1 MPGAGVAVASSTALG
16 VAATTAAAGAGF
28 GFAAT
33 VAFGVIGTI
42 VQTLVVSL
50 VLGVISDALTSKPS
64 LNRSQ
69 SPNGSALASIAK
81 DRTITFRQP
90 IVAHRIIYGEV
101 RIAGP
106 ITFAESTNDNDSL
119 NQILTIAGHPV
130 QEIGEFWV
138 NEEKVTDTAGLIDSG
153 DFSGL
158 ITVLKGL
165 GTTAGDADLNSAL
178 VAETQGWTVN
188 HLQAGRSKLYTK
200 LDFDPDVFIGAV
212 PNITAL
218 VKGKLIYDT
227 RDSGTRYS
235 NNPALVIY
243 DYLTNTDVGV
253 GEVAG
258 RIDTDSFDTA
268 ANVCDEDV
276 SVVMTRTFTTAS
288 ATDLVTISSE
298 ANGFRTGD
306 SCRVSNSGGAL
317 PTGLSVDTDY
327 YWISIST
334 TTGKIASSKENA
346 LAGNNINITADGSGT
361 HTIKRRRLTTF
372 TGATSDIVT
381 LGASLKDLITGDGLE
396 VSSDGTLPTGL
407 SASTTYYWSRI
418 TDTTGYLCTTRL
430 NALVGTVI
438 DITGTG
444 SGTHTIER
452 TVEARYSCN
461 GTVDTQNSPREIL
474 TQLLTSLQGSLVYQN
489 GKWTIYAGEYRTPTI
504 TLDEDDMVGPVKV
517 QVKVSR
523 RELFNGVKGV
533 FVSPVDNY
541 QPTDFPAV
549 SNATYLTE
557 DQNERLWKDADLQ
570 YTVSPSMAQRIGK
583 VDLERARQQVTVN
596 ISTSL
601 TGLRLQAGD
610 TVSLTNSR
618 MGWSAKAFDVID
630 WSLTTQ
636 NSGGGA
642 PAIVCAM
649 KLRETAS
656 GVYDWNGGEET
667 ITDLAPNSTLPD
679 PFNVVAP
686 TNLTSTEALF
696 VTTNGSGL
704 KVKTTLS
711 WTASVDS
718 FVGRYRVEYKLS
730 SDSAYT
736 HLETIDGGTTS
747 RTINDIAPETYDFR
761 VKAINV
767 LGASSP
773 YLTITSQPILG
784 LTANPADVTGLMVVA
799 LNNLANISWD
809 LHTDLDVRHGG
820 KIRFRHSN
828 VTDGSAE
835 WASSTDIGTAVAGHN
850 TDTTLPLL
858 AGTYTAR
865 AVDST
870 GNESLSESSYVI
882 TTVPNIV
889 KLNSVATI
897 TADPDFTGTLVGL
910 DVVDG
915 VLKFESVTNLDDR
928 TDLLDTWLFFDSYNS
943 GVDQSGTFEF
953 DGVDLGKVFTS
964 RVTND
969 VTFTTFEIGDYID
982 SRSSNVDSYSDWD
995 NPPADLNIDLYV
1007 ATTQDAVSGTPTWTD
1022 FTKFKTGDFTARG
1035 FKFKLVASSTD
1046 SDHQF
1051 NVSALSVEIDMPD
1064 RVQGETDVVS
1074 GAGTKSVV
1082 FGESFFASPSI
1093 GITANDMGTGD
1104 YFTIASK
1111 TATGFD
1117 VTFYNSS
1124 AVAVSRTFNYQARG
1138 Y

>member
-1 MPGAGVAVASSTALG
+1 MPGAAVSVAASTTLG

-33 VAFGVIGTI
+33 VAIGIAGTI
-42 VQTLVVSL
+42 AQTLAVSF
-50 VLGVISDALTSKPS
+50 VFSAISGALNKPKKS
-64 LNRSQ
+64 SFGNASSAQRSQ
-69 SPNGSALASIAK
+69 
-81 DRTITFRQP
+81 DRTVTVKQP
-90 IVAHRIIYGEV
+90 IAPHRIIYGEMRV
-101 RIAGP
+101 GGVISFLEA
-106 ITFAESTNDNDSL
+106 TNNNDKL
-119 NQILTIAGHPV
+119 HQLVTVAGHEV
-130 QEIGEFWV
+130 NSIGQMYFDDLPATV
-138 NEEKVTDTAGLIDSG
+138 SGTSITDTKYANKVDVY
-153 DFSGL
+153 F
-158 ITVLKGL
+158 GL
-165 GTTAGDADLNSAL
+165 GTTATDSSLHTALIANSDS
-178 VAETQGWTVN
+178 WTSS
-188 HLQAGRSKLYTK
+188 HLQTGRAKIYTQ
-200 LDFDPDVFIGAV
+200 LTFDQDVFGTGL
-212 PNITAL
+212 PNITA
-218 VKGKLIYDT
+218 VVQGRKVFDP
-227 RDSGTRYS
+227 RDSSTAYS
-235 NNPALVIY
+235 TNAALCIR
-243 DYLTNTDVGV
+243 DYLTSVEFGL
-253 GEVAG
+253 GEPSA
-258 RIDTDSFDTA
+258 RINDTSFQTA
-268 ANVCDEDV
+268 ANVCDE
-276 SVVMTRTFTTAS
+276 
-288 ATDLVTISSE
+288 
-298 ANGFRTGD
+298 N
-306 SCRVSNSGGAL
+306 
-317 PTGLSVDTDY
+317 
-327 YWISIST
+327 
-334 TTGKIASSKENA
+334 
-346 LAGNNINITADGSGT
+346 
-361 HTIKRRRLTTF
+361 
-372 TGATSDIVT
+372 VT
-381 LGASLKDLITGDGLE
+381 LSAG
-396 VSSDGTLPTGL
+396 GT
-407 SASTTYYWSRI
+407 
-418 TDTTGYLCTTRL
+418 
-430 NALVGTVI
+430 
-438 DITGTG
+438 
-444 SGTHTIER
+444 EK
-452 TVEARYSCN
+452 RYTLN
-461 GTVDTQNSPREIL
+461 GTFEVDEQPKDIL
-474 TQLLTSLQGSLVYQN
+474 RQMLSSCAGKLVYQ
-489 GKWTIYAGEYRTPTI
+489 GGEWSLYAGAYVTPTI
-504 TLDEDDMVGPVKV
+504 TLDEDDLDAGIQVTTQVG
-517 QVKVSR
+517 R
-523 RELFNGVKGV
+523 RAIFNTARSVYTN
-533 FVSPVDNY
+533 PANLY
-541 QPTDFPAV
+541 QPTDAPV
-549 SNATYLTE
+549 INNSTYIAE
-557 DQNERLWKDADLQ
+557 DQSEVIAKDFDFGF
-570 YTVSPSMAQRIGK
+570 TTSVSMAQRLAK
-583 VDLERARQQVTVN
+583 VELEKVRQQITVLMPV
-596 ISTSL
+596 SL
-601 TGLRLQAGD
+601 RNGMRLQAGD
-610 TVSLTNSR
+610 TVGVSNTR
-618 MGWSAKAFDVID
+618 MGWTDKAFNIEE
-630 WSLTTQ
+630 WSFAQ
-636 NSGGGA
+636 RGGGDA
-642 PAIVCAM
+642 PRLGVDM
-649 KLRETAS
+649 VLRETAS
-656 GVYDWNGGEET
+656 AVYDWSSGEET
-667 ITDLAPNSTLPD
+667 TVDTAPNTNLPD

-686 TNLTSTEALF
+686 TSLTSTEALF

-718 FVGRYRVEYKLS
+718 FVDRYRAEYKLS

-736 HLETIDGGTTS
+736 QLEAIDGGTTS
-747 RTINDIAPETYDFR
+747 QAINDIAPGTYDFR

-767 LGASSP
+767 LGASSS
-773 YLTITSQPILG
+773 YLTITSQSILG

-897 TADPDFTGTLVGL
+897 TANPDFTGTLVGL

-928 TDLLDTWLFFDSYNS
+928 TELLDSWVFFDSYNS

-964 RVTND
+964 RITND

-982 SRSSNVDSYSDWD
+982 SRSGNVDSYSDWD

-1035 FKFKLVASSTD
+1035 FKFKLIASSTD

-1051 NVSALSVEIDMPD
+1051 NVSALSVDIDMPD

-1082 FGESFFASPSI
+1082 FGESFFASPSV